1 MFSKIKYILFFIMV
15 STLFSQSNFNRI
27 LGEDIYY
34 GDARSAGIGN
44 TFMTTGST
52 GSLVLVNPSKLSTLK
67 DYFTFS
73 ADFNVRFNN
82 ERKGVVVKDFFDD
95 VITDADY
102 VFNQH
107 TYYNKSFMEYIE
119 ATGAIHS
126 IATNFTFI
134 NLLIS

>member
-1 MFSKIKYILFFIMV
+1 
-15 STLFSQSNFNRI
+15 
-27 LGEDIYY
+27 
-34 GDARSAGIGN
+34 
-44 TFMTTGST
+44 MTTGST

-107 TYYNKSFMEYIE
+107 TYYNKSFSMLVNSPISDH
-119 ATGAIHS
+119 I
-126 IATNFTFI
+126 NFAFAYAKI
-134 NLLIS
+134 NLHLD